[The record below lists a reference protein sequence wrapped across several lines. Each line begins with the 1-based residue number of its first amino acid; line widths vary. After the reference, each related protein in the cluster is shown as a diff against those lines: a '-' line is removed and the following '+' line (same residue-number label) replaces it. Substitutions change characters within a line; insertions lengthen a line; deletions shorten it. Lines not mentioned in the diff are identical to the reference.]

1 MRLRYL
7 LGLITGIILVIAAFF
22 IYWHITRIQEHEATL
37 EQIKKELLTVQQV
50 QQLPCRP
57 LGNDLKNWGTV
68 QTELKDS
75 VVQVFS
81 EIAEFNW
88 LEPYKSPTQLQSSG
102 SGFFINDTGEIITN
116 AHVVDQAK
124 ALTIQIPSFGKRR
137 FDITLL
143 GVSPERD
150 LALVQ
155 LQPEDLAEIKATLKR
170 VPFVTLG
177 NSDQVHRSDQIMALG
192 YPLGQQSL
200 KSTTGVVSGRETL
213 AGQQMIQISA
223 PINPGNSGG
232 PSLNC
237 YGQVIGVNTANIP
250 SAQNVG
256 YIIPSNEVALFIKQI
271 KQMPTQ
277 SSCKFLRKPYLGVL
291 YNAASETLTDFLG
304 NPQPGGMYV
313 AGTVTGSTL
322 EKAGVK
328 AGDMI
333 YEIDGHRIDVFG
345 EMNVPWSEDK
355 ISVTD
360 YVSRL
365 MINDK
370 VNLKVYRKGKP
381 LTLKVTFKECELAPV
396 RVKFPAYEK
405 IDYEIFGGLI
415 FMELALNHLP
425 LLVSAAPEL
434 TKYVQTTHQQ
444 EGTIIITHM
453 FPASGA
459 SRSRTVAPGRIIKEV
474 NGEKVKDL
482 SEFREALK
490 KSLTTKFV
498 TLKTP
503 DDVLIVMPLDD
514 ILLDEQK
521 LSRDYF
527 YTITPFTKEFIKQ
540 AEMKGILKTHEN
552 QKTA

>member
-1 MRLRYL
+1 MRLQHVL
-7 LGLITGIILVIAAFF
+7 ALITFFALTIAGFF
-22 IYWHITRIQEHEATL
+22 IYLYVMKTQEHGIKL
-37 EQIKKELLTVQQV
+37 EELKKELTTIQQV
-50 QQLPCRP
+50 QQTPCRA
-57 LGNDLKNWGTV
+57 LGVDPKNWGTV

-81 EIAEFNW
+81 EVAEFNW
-88 LEPYKSPTQLQSSG
+88 LEPYKSPSQFQSSG
-102 SGFFINDTGEIITN
+102 SGFFINDQGDIITN

-137 FDITLL
+137 FDIDLI

-150 LALVQ
+150 LALVR
-155 LQPEDLAEIKATLKR
+155 LKPNDLTDIKGALKKI
-170 VPFVTLG
+170 PYVTLG

-200 KSTTGVVSGRETL
+200 KSTTGVVSGRETMS
-213 AGQQMIQISA
+213 GQQMIQISA

-232 PSLNC
+232 PSINC
-237 YGQVIGVNTANIP
+237 FGQVIGVNTANIP

-271 KQMPTQ
+271 KQMEPE
-277 SSCKFLRKPYLGVL
+277 SPCRFLRKPYLGVL

-328 AGDMI
+328 PGDMI
-333 YEIDGHRIDVFG
+333 YEIDGHRVDVYG

-355 ISVTD
+355 ISVVD

-365 MINDK
+365 MINEK

-381 LTLKVTFKECELAPV
+381 LNLKVTFKECELAPV
-396 RVKFPAYEK
+396 RVKYPAYEK
-405 IDYEIFGGLI
+405 IDYEIIGGLI
-415 FMELALNHLP
+415 FMELALNHIP

-434 TKYVQTTHQQ
+434 TKYIQTSHQQ
-444 EGTIIITHM
+444 TGAIIITHM

-459 SRSRTVAPGRIIKEV
+459 SRSRTVASGRIIKEV
-474 NGEKVKDL
+474 NGTKVTTL

-490 KSLTTKFV
+490 KSLETKFI

-503 DDVLIVMPLDD
+503 EDVLIVMPLES
-514 ILLDEQK
+514 ILLDEPK
-521 LSRDYF
+521 LARDYF

-540 AEMKGILKTHEN
+540 AQIKGILKDHEA

>member
-1 MRLRYL
+1 MRLQYILGTIIAL
-7 LGLITGIILVIAAFF
+7 LIAVLGYFA
-22 IYWHITRIQEHEATL
+22 YVHITRVREHDTAL
-37 EQIKKELLTVQQV
+37 ELIKKELMTVQQV

-57 LGNDLKNWGTV
+57 LGDDVKSWGTV
-68 QTELKDS
+68 QTELKDT

-81 EIAEFNW
+81 EVAEFNW
-88 LEPYKSPTQLQSSG
+88 LEPYKSPAQYQASG
-102 SGFFINDTGEIITN
+102 SGFFINDQGEIITN

-124 ALTIQIPSFGKRR
+124 GLTIQIPSFGKKR
-137 FDITLL
+137 FDVTLI

-150 LALVQ
+150 LAIVKL
-155 LQPEDLAEIKATLKR
+155 LPEDLDDIKASLKKL
-170 VPFVTLG
+170 PFVTLG

-213 AGQQMIQISA
+213 SGQQMIQISA
-223 PINPGNSGG
+223 PINPGSSGG
-232 PSLNC
+232 PSINC
-237 YGQVIGVNTANIP
+237 FGQVIGVNSAGIP
-250 SAQNVG
+250 GAQNVG

-271 KQMPTQ
+271 KQIPAQ
-277 SSCKFLRKPYLGVL
+277 ACCKFLRKPYLGVL

-313 AGTVTGSTL
+313 AGTVTGSSL

-333 YEIDGHRIDVFG
+333 YEIDGHHVDVFG

-355 ISVTD
+355 ISVGD

-381 LTLKVTFKECELAPV
+381 LNLTLRFKECELAPV
-396 RVKFPAYEK
+396 RVKYPAYEK

-415 FMELALNHLP
+415 FMELALNHVP
-425 LLVSAAPEL
+425 LLVSNAPEL
-434 TKYVQTTHQQ
+434 TKYIQTAHQQ
-444 EGTIIITHM
+444 EGTLIITHM

-459 SRSRTVAPGRIIKEV
+459 SRSRTVAAGRIIKEV
-474 NGEKVKDL
+474 NGVKIKDL
-482 SEFREALK
+482 SQFREALK
-490 KSLTTKFV
+490 KSLETKFL

-503 DDVLIVMPLDD
+503 EDVLIVMPLED
-514 ILLDEQK
+514 ILVDEQK
-521 LSRDYF
+521 LSRDY
-527 YTITPFTKEFIKQ
+527 YYSITPFTKEFIKQ
-540 AEMKGILKTHEN
+540 AEMKGILKTHEA
-552 QKTA
+552 QKKA

>member
-1 MRLRYL
+1 MRLQYVL
-7 LGLITGIILVIAAFF
+7 ALITFFALAIAGFF
-22 IYWHITRIQEHEATL
+22 IYLYVTKTQEHGIKL
-37 EQIKKELLTVQQV
+37 EELKKELTTVQQV
-50 QQLPCRP
+50 QQTPCRA
-57 LGNDLKNWGTV
+57 LGVDTKNWGTV

-81 EIAEFNW
+81 EVAEFNW
-88 LEPYKSPTQLQSSG
+88 LEPYKSPSQFQSSG
-102 SGFFINDTGEIITN
+102 SGFFINDQGDIITN

-124 ALTIQIPSFGKRR
+124 ALSIQIPSFGKRR
-137 FDITLL
+137 FDIDLI

-150 LALVQ
+150 LALVR
-155 LQPEDLAEIKATLKR
+155 LKPDDLKDIKAALKKI
-170 VPFVTLG
+170 PFVTLG

-200 KSTTGVVSGRETL
+200 KSTTGVVSGRETMS
-213 AGQQMIQISA
+213 GQQMIQISA

-232 PSLNC
+232 PSINC
-237 YGQVIGVNTANIP
+237 FGQVIGVNTANIP

-271 KQMPTQ
+271 KQMQPEGP
-277 SSCKFLRKPYLGVL
+277 CRFLRKPYLGVL

-328 AGDMI
+328 PGDMI
-333 YEIDGHRIDVFG
+333 YEIDGHRVDVYG

-355 ISVTD
+355 ISVVD

-365 MINDK
+365 MINEK

-381 LTLKVTFKECELAPV
+381 LNLKVTFKECELAPV
-396 RVKFPAYEK
+396 RVKYPAYEK
-405 IDYEIFGGLI
+405 IDYEIIGGLI
-415 FMELALNHLP
+415 FMELALNHIP

-434 TKYVQTTHQQ
+434 TKYIQTSHQQ
-444 EGTIIITHM
+444 TGAIIITHM

-459 SRSRTVAPGRIIKEV
+459 SRSRTVASGRVIKEV
-474 NGEKVKDL
+474 NGTKVTSL

-490 KSLTTKFV
+490 KSLETKFI

-503 DDVLIVMPLDD
+503 EDVLIVMPLESV
-514 ILLDEQK
+514 LLDEPK
-521 LSRDYF
+521 LARDYF

-540 AEMKGILKTHEN
+540 AQIKGILKNHEA